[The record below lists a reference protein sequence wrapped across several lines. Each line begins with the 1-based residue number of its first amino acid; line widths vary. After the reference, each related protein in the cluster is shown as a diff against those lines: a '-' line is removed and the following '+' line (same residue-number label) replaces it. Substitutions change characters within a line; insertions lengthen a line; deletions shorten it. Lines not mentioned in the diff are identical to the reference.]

1 MKTTSGTAREA
12 FLSFM
17 TKASNIY
24 FFCDNRVLT
33 VILVFSCLFL
43 GVIGNALSSST
54 NEYSTPRIIRYGFI
68 LHNRTHKTLTGIPF
82 LSFLPVAINSN
93 QRCDDFKASEPCKIE
108 TSVNGNRILNFHID
122 RIAPFESRKID
133 VRANLMMS
141 ETPVRLP
148 ATRLKKYLEPEKF
161 IESGHPEIIRTARS
175 LIRPNRSKTAEAFSG
190 WVSNRIEYSGYLS
203 RPRGALYA
211 YRNKQGDC
219 TEYAYLFAALCRAAG
234 IPARCAGGYVCRGN
248 ALLRPEDYHN
258 WAEFYDRG
266 AWRIADPS
274 RSRGTI
280 RTTDY
285 IAVKIAPH
293 SENSRFAFDSYH
305 IDRPEVIVKW
315 N

>member
-1 MKTTSGTAREA
+1 MAPAFWNPVKLCGERRAGAWTMCPGFVFFAESLFDSADRCRVMKTTSGTAREA

-219 TEYAYLFAALCRAAG
+219 TEYASPLKVVFKYSFLK
-234 IPARCAGGYVCRGN
+234 
-248 ALLRPEDYHN
+248 
-258 WAEFYDRG
+258 W
-266 AWRIADPS
+266 
-274 RSRGTI
+274 I
-280 RTTDY
+280 RF
-285 IAVKIAPH
+285 IK
-293 SENSRFAFDSYH
+293 
-305 IDRPEVIVKW
+305 
-315 N
+315 